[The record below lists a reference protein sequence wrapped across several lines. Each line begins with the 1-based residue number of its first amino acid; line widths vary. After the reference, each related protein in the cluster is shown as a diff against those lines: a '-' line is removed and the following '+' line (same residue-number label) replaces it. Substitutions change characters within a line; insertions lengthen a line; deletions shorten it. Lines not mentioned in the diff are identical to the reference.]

1 LACCGHPSDYRP
13 QLEDPNPG
21 YGYSNF
27 RLICLISAESEAA
40 VGKVYTR
47 LAMSTRH
54 FRATCAILLC
64 LALAPALFAQRGFVH
79 TSGTELVDGSGKP
92 LLLRGTNLGN
102 WFEAEG
108 YMFHF
113 EESAQSPRE
122 IEDLTTELIGP
133 EKSEAFWKQWRED
146 YITEGDI
153 DRIKAMGFN
162 SVRVPIHW
170 KFFYNENG
178 EGYRLM
184 DRLIQWARK
193 DNIYIIIDL
202 HCAPGGQTGTNI
214 DDSWGYPWLYSDA
227 EAQKYTLELWQRIA
241 KHYANEPIVLGYDL
255 LNEPI
260 PHFPQLQRYNDQL
273 EPLYRRI
280 SAAIREVDKNH
291 VLILGGAQWDSNFKV
306 FGKPFDSNVM
316 YTFHKYWTATDVSV
330 IREYIDFRD
339 NHKVPIWLGESGEN
353 KDEWIAAFV
362 KTLEDNH
369 IGWCFWPYKKMDAP
383 SNVVTFD
390 RPAHWDAVIALT
402 KMPAGTGNAEKR
414 IAARP
419 SPEDAQAAFNDLLNK
434 IKFSNEKV
442 NPGYVKALGLTV
454 PAS

>member
-1 LACCGHPSDYRP
+1 MLSTLLRVFCALLLSVLLLPSLLAQSR
-13 QLEDPNPG
+13 
-21 YGYSNF
+21 
-27 RLICLISAESEAA
+27 
-40 VGKVYTR
+40 
-47 LAMSTRH
+47 
-54 FRATCAILLC
+54 
-64 LALAPALFAQRGFVH
+64 FVH
-79 TSGTELVDGSGKP
+79 TSGTELIDGSGKP

-102 WFEAEG
+102 WFEPEG
-108 YMFHF
+108 YMFHL
-113 EESAQSPRE
+113 EDSAQSPHE
-122 IEDLTTELIGP
+122 IENLTRELIGP

-146 YITEGDI
+146 FITEADI
-153 DRIKAMGFN
+153 DRIRAMGFN

-170 KFFYNENG
+170 KFFTDGNT
-178 EGYRLM
+178 EGFRLL
-184 DRLIQWARK
+184 DRLVGWARK
-193 DNIYIIIDL
+193 DHIYLIIDL

-214 DDSWGYPWLYSDA
+214 DDSDGYPWLYLSP
-227 EAQKYTLELWQRIA
+227 EAQQQTIAIWRRIA
-241 KHYANEPIVLGYDL
+241 AHYNNEPIVLGYDL

-260 PHFPQLQRYNDQL
+260 PHFPQLQRFNTDL

-280 SAAIREVDKNH
+280 SAAIREVDRNH
-291 VLILGGAQWDSNFKV
+291 VLILGGAQWDSNFKI
-306 FGKPFDSNVM
+306 FGKPFDSNVL

-330 IREYIDFRD
+330 IREYIEFRD
-339 NHKVPIWLGESGEN
+339 KYKVPIWLGESGEN

-390 RPAHWDAVIALT
+390 RPAHWDAIIALS

-419 SPEDAQAAFNDLLNK
+419 SPEDAQAAFDDLLNK
-434 IKFSNEKV
+434 IRFSSEKV

-454 PAS
+454 P